1 MSRDDNKRRLI
12 AFLETIR
19 RPEAGLDTIDERDG
33 LVTSGLI
40 DSLALLEI
48 ITFLEVEF
56 GLDFSATGVDPDQ
69 LGSIAEILDLVERR
83 GA

>member
-1 MSRDDNKRRLI
+1 MSRDDDKRQLI

-19 RPEAGLDTIDERDG
+19 RPDVALDTFDEQEG

-56 GLDFSATGVDPDQ
+56 GIDFSATGVDPDE
-69 LGSIAEILDLVERR
+69 LGSVAEILDLVERR
-83 GA
+83 RG

>member
-1 MSRDDNKRRLI
+1 MRQENKRRLI

-19 RPEAGLDTIDERDG
+19 RPEVALDTIDERDG
-33 LVTSGLI
+33 LVSSGLI

-48 ITFLEVEF
+48 ITFLEDEF
-56 GLDFSATGVDPDQ
+56 GIDFSASGVDPDQ
-69 LGSIAEILDLVERR
+69 LGSIAEILDLVEQR

>member
-12 AFLETIR
+12 GFLETIR
-19 RPEAGLDTIDERDG
+19 RPEAALDTMDERAG